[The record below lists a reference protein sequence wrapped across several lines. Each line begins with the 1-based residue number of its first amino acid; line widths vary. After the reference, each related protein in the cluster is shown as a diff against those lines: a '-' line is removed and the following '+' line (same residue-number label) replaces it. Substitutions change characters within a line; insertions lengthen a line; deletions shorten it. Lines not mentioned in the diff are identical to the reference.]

1 LPDAVDLR
9 FELNEAMTING
20 RFDPTAFTFFMDGKN
35 AMRDVEFF
43 PSQRFPQTHV
53 AVLHAMWVRFER
65 RLDPRLLAA
74 LRIRGGQ
81 VGAEIEESRLD
92 LAAEG
97 LDVLVCRIGRGQ
109 AERGVQLVDRAVGL
123 DARVVLSDAPAGEQI
138 RLAAIPAAGVELQP
152 DPPAAAT

>member
-53 AVLHAMWVRFER
+53 AVLHAMWVYEPGPHSARIEFIGNDGAAFFEWTFAIG
-65 RLDPRLLAA
+65 DDCPAPLL
-74 LRIRGGQ
+74 
-81 VGAEIEESRLD
+81 
-92 LAAEG
+92 
-97 LDVLVCRIGRGQ
+97 
-109 AERGVQLVDRAVGL
+109 
-123 DARVVLSDAPAGEQI
+123 
-138 RLAAIPAAGVELQP
+138 
-152 DPPAAAT
+152 